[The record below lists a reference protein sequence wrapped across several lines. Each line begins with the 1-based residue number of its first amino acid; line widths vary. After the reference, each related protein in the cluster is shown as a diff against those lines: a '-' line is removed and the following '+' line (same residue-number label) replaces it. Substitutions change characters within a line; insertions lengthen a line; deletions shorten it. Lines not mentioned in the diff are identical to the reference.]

1 MNLQNKK
8 LEVLFKRTP
17 SNFFI
22 INNALILINYFVIYI
37 ACSDRVI
44 VEFQISEFG
53 LISLPRI
60 PVSDRCVL
68 QFKSSIRGPVFLVKE
83 AAANNFL

>member
-8 LEVLFKRTP
+8 LKALFKRTP
-17 SNFFI
+17 SNFLI

-44 VEFQISEFG
+44 VEFQIS
-53 LISLPRI
+53 
-60 PVSDRCVL
+60 
-68 QFKSSIRGPVFLVKE
+68 
-83 AAANNFL
+83 